1 MRIVDLL
8 GRDSIYLN
16 GKASGKT
23 EVIDMM
29 VSLMEKGG
37 HLSDTAAY
45 KQAVLKREAE
55 GTTGDWRG
63 YSHSPRKNRGSVKS
77 GTGGDDPARR
87 RGF

>member
-29 VSLMEKGG
+29 VSLMEKG
-37 HLSDTAAY
+37 DTY
-45 KQAVLKREAE
+45 
-55 GTTGDWRG
+55 
-63 YSHSPRKNRGSVKS
+63 PI
-77 GTGGDDPARR
+77 RR
-87 RGF
+87 PISRLC